1 MPRRKKSNS
10 STGCGIIILIVILLA
25 ALPYIYPL
33 IIVLLVGAALF
44 FGIKW
49 FAAYSKKNNE
59 QKLALQRQEE
69 YAEYQKVFQ
78 ERRQLFLES
87 PDYQLVQQFSQ
98 KFKSNASDEDIYK
111 LGSLLQKK
119 QWYFSQ
125 EELGHLLIFEEH
137 SQESNAVKNRILALE
152 PKDFEGFLRSYVE
165 VCGNNSDRLP
175 LLAELLHSSGVYPNP
190 DIQVLR
196 SEVSRVNHHIELESF
211 ENRLLSGSEHLT
223 LGEVDNLNGY
233 EFEDFLKKL
242 FSRMG
247 YQVEQTRLSS
257 DQGADLVVVKFGEKT
272 VIQAKRY
279 GGKVGNY
286 AVQEIM
292 AAISLY
298 KAQNGMVVTNS
309 YFTPAAVELARANR
323 IELIDRDALK
333 NLVERYW

>member
-10 STGCGIIILIVILLA
+10 STGCGIIVLIVILLA

-49 FAAYSKKNNE
+49 LIAYSERNSE

-78 ERRQLFLES
+78 ERKRLFLES
-87 PDYQLVQQFSQ
+87 PDYHLVQQFSQ

-137 SQESNAVKNRILALE
+137 RQESNAVKNRILALK
-152 PKDFEGFLRSYVE
+152 PKDFEGYLRSYIE
-165 VCGNNSDRLP
+165 VCGSNSDKLP
-175 LLAELLHSSGVYPNP
+175 LLAELLHSSGIYPSP
-190 DIQVLR
+190 DMQVLWR
-196 SEVSRVNHHIELESF
+196 ELSRVNHQIELEAF
-211 ENRLLSGSEHLT
+211 ESRLLSGAEHLT
-223 LGEVDNLNGY
+223 LAEVDTLNGY

-242 FSRMG
+242 FGKMG
-247 YQVEQTRLSS
+247 YQVEQTRLSG

-309 YFTPAAVELARANR
+309 YFTLAAVELARANR
-323 IELIDRDALK
+323 IELLDRDTLQ
-333 NLVERYW
+333 NLIEKYW

>member
-10 STGCGIIILIVILLA
+10 SSGCGIIVLIIILLV
-25 ALPYIYPL
+25 ALPYIYPY
-33 IIVLLVGAALF
+33 IIALLVGAALF

-49 FAAYSKKNNE
+49 FAAYSKRNNE
-59 QKLALQRQEE
+59 QKLALKRQEE
-69 YAEYQKVFQ
+69 YAEYQKVFE
-78 ERRQLFLES
+78 ERKRLFLES
-87 PDYQLVQQFSQ
+87 PDYQLIQQFSQ

-111 LGSLLQKK
+111 LGSLLQKRK
-119 QWYFSQ
+119 WNFSQ
-125 EELGHLLIFEEH
+125 EELGHLLIFEENR
-137 SQESNAVKNRILALE
+137 QESNAFKNRILALE
-152 PKDFEGFLRSYVE
+152 PKDFEDYLRSYIE
-165 VCGNNSDRLP
+165 VCGSSSDRLP

-190 DIQVLR
+190 DMQALR
-196 SEVSRVNHHIELESF
+196 REVSGVNHQIELEAF

-223 LGEVDNLNGY
+223 LAEVDNLNGY

-247 YQVEQTRLSS
+247 YQVEQTRLSG

-279 GGKVGNY
+279 SGKVGNY

-298 KAQNGMVVTNS
+298 QAQKGMVVTNS